1 VSNIMR
7 FDVLTIFP
15 AFFEGFLAYGIVRR
29 ACQRRQVGIGIH
41 NLRDWTYDRHQV
53 VDDRPYG
60 GEDGM
65 VLKPEPIFRAVEA
78 LTHRQPNP
86 SVVLLTPQGR
96 PFDQTVAQHLSR
108 QSQVVLICG
117 RYEGV
122 DERVAEHLA
131 TEEISIG
138 DYVLSGGEPAAMV
151 VMDAVI
157 RLLPEVLGNPTSA
170 QKESFQAGRLDYPVY
185 TRPPVYRGHAVPA
198 ELLTGNHAE
207 IELWRRR
214 AALRKTLRHRP
225 DLLTDQTRLD
235 EIDRRLLTELLH
247 PSPPAGQP
255 MTCHSSS

>member
-1 VSNIMR
+1 
-7 FDVLTIFP
+7 
-15 AFFEGFLAYGIVRR
+15 
-29 ACQRRQVGIGIH
+29 
-41 NLRDWTYDRHQV
+41 
-53 VDDRPYG
+53 
-60 GEDGM
+60 M

-78 LTHRQPNP
+78 LTHRQSNP

-96 PFDQTVAQHLSR
+96 CFDQTVAQRLSR

-122 DERVAEHLA
+122 DERVAEHVA

-157 RLLPEVLGNPTSA
+157 RLLPDVLGNPTSA
-170 QKESFQAGRLDYPVY
+170 QKESFQTGRLDYPVY

>member
-1 VSNIMR
+1 MR

-15 AFFEGFLAYGIVRR
+15 AFFEGFLTCGIVRR
-29 ACQRRQVGIGIH
+29 ARERRQVEIGIH

-78 LTHRQPNP
+78 LTHGQPDP
-86 SVVLLTPQGR
+86 SIILLTPQGR
-96 PFDQTVAQHLSR
+96 RFDQTIAQRLSR
-108 QSQVVLICG
+108 QSQVILICG

-151 VMDAVI
+151 IMDAVI

-170 QKESFQAGRLDYPVY
+170 RNESFQTGRLDYPVY
-185 TRPPVYRGHAVPA
+185 TRPAVYRGCAVPS

-207 IELWRRR
+207 VELWRRR
-214 AALRKTLRHRP
+214 AALRKTLRYRP

-235 EIDRRLLTELLH
+235 DTDRCLLTELLRVTA
-247 PSPPAGQP
+247 SAGQSL
-255 MTCHSSS
+255 TCHSS

>member
-1 VSNIMR
+1 MR

-15 AFFEGFLAYGIVRR
+15 AFFEGFLTCGIVRR
-29 ACQRRQVGIGIH
+29 ACERHHVEIGIH

-78 LTHRQPNP
+78 LTHSQPAP
-86 SVVLLTPQGR
+86 SIVLLTPQGR
-96 PFDQTVAQHLSR
+96 RFDQTTAQRLSR
-108 QSQVVLICG
+108 QHQVVLICG

-122 DERVAEHLA
+122 DERVADHLA
-131 TEEISIG
+131 TEELSIG

-157 RLLPEVLGNPTSA
+157 RLLPDVLGNPTSA
-170 QKESFQAGRLDYPVY
+170 QKESFQTGRLDYPVY
-185 TRPPVYRGHAVPA
+185 TRPAVYRGRAVPA

-214 AALRKTLRHRP
+214 AALRKTLRYRP
-225 DLLTDQTRLD
+225 DLLTDDTRLD
-235 EIDRRLLTELLH
+235 ETDRRLLTELLH
-247 PSPPAGQP
+247 TSPPVGQP
-255 MTCHSSS
+255 LTCHSS